1 MKTAEQSLNS
11 GATMVEPSFSNG
23 SATVQPPLIDDQL
36 TDYIRLLRC
45 DEAWLDASHA
55 WLAPVSA
62 SSSPRPLSLGSLDA
76 LRRMKLDLF
85 AADSPRIVT
94 PREIALYRWLHTAPL
109 HEVKAAL
116 WSGTWDLLFSDGIQ
130 LDDLITA
137 SFMAERDRL
146 AAILKAVTITIRP
159 KPRRGKDD
167 TPPDVVSP
175 ALEAFRLVTIAGA
188 LRADLEH
195 VRWHLFIGQA
205 LQAYHVALW
214 ESGRWTVIPGR
225 EVKPEDIEDLEPGW
239 MKGEP
244 E

>member
-1 MKTAEQSLNS
+1 MIKKLLPHPALTVTLIIVWMLLANSL
-11 GATMVEPSFSNG
+11 
-23 SATVQPPLIDDQL
+23 TVGGLVLGVIVGVVVPILTSPFWPDRPKLRFGPP
-36 TDYIRLLRC
+36 TWFY
-45 DEAWLDASHA
+45 
-55 WLAPVSA
+55 
-62 SSSPRPLSLGSLDA
+62 LGL
-76 LRRMKLDLF
+76 
-85 AADSPRIVT
+85 V
-94 PREIALYRWLHTAPL
+94 
-109 HEVKAAL
+109 
-116 WSGTWDLLFSDGIQ
+116 TWDI
-130 LDDLITA
+130 ITA

-159 KPRRGKDD
+159 KPKRGKDD

-205 LQAYHVALW
+205 LQVYHVALW

-225 EVKPEDIEDLEPGW
+225 EVKPEDVEDLEPGW

-244 E
+244 PL

>member
-1 MKTAEQSLNS
+1 
-11 GATMVEPSFSNG
+11 MVEPSFSNG
-23 SATVQPPLIDDQL
+23 SATDQPPLIDDQL
-36 TDYIRLLRC
+36 ADLIRLLRC

-55 WLAPVSA
+55 WLASREPGTGNQEPQ
-62 SSSPRPLSLGSLDA
+62 PRPLSLGSLDA
-76 LRRMKLDLF
+76 LRRMKIDLF

-109 HEVKAAL
+109 PEVKAAL
-116 WSGTWDLLFSDGIQ
+116 WSGTWDTLFSDDIQ
-130 LDDLITA
+130 LDDIITA

-159 KPRRGKDD
+159 KPKRGKDD

-225 EVKPEDIEDLEPGW
+225 EVKPEDVEDLEPGW